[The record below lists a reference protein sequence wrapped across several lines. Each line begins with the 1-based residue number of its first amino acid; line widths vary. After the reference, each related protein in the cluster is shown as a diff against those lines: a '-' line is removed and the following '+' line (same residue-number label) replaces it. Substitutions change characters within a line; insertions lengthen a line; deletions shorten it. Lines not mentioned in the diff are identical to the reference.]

1 MKYVKQKQKKKCFQN
16 VVTLYYNKKR
26 PYRGRLTVFIYG
38 WVVSIDK
45 YADIKVQCTHFKD
58 NLYYLSTY
66 FVRLMN
72 RLNILITY
80 KTFCVYKIHMSKLK
94 MC

>member
-1 MKYVKQKQKKKCFQN
+1 MQSRYIIK
-16 VVTLYYNKKR
+16 KKR

-45 YADIKVQCTHFKD
+45 YADIKVQCTQFKD
-58 NLYYLSTY
+58 ILYYFSTL
-66 FVRLMN
+66 FRLMN
-72 RLNILITY
+72 RFNILITY
-80 KTFCVYKIHMSKLK
+80 KTFYVYKINIPKLK